1 MNNAQAP
8 AVLSVHA
15 LGKSYGDVPVL
26 RGVSLEVR
34 AGTATA
40 IMGPSG
46 SGKSTLLHCMSGI
59 VKPDSGAILLSGRHI
74 ENLGENDRSRLRRE
88 SYGFVFQSG
97 QLLPELPAIENVAL
111 PLVLNG
117 LSITEAKRTA
127 HGFFAPLGLDGLQ
140 DRRPGQMSGGQSQRV
155 AIARALVT
163 KPARSLRR
171 RADRCPRRADELG
184 SDEGVA

>member
-1 MNNAQAP
+1 MHKQP

-40 IMGPSG
+40 IMGPFR

-117 LSITEAKRTA
+117 FVHHRSQA
-127 HGFFAPLGLDGLQ
+127 DGARLL
-140 DRRPGQMSGGQSQRV
+140 RAIGTGRAAGPSPGSDVGWAV
-155 AIARALVT
+155 ATCGDCASVGDQTR
-163 KPARSLRR
+163 RSLRR

>member
-88 SYGFVFQSG
+88 SY
-97 QLLPELPAIENVAL
+97 
-111 PLVLNG
+111 
-117 LSITEAKRTA
+117 
-127 HGFFAPLGLDGLQ
+127 
-140 DRRPGQMSGGQSQRV
+140 
-155 AIARALVT
+155 
-163 KPARSLRR
+163 
-171 RADRCPRRADELG
+171 
-184 SDEGVA
+184 

>member
-117 LSITEAKRTA
+117 LSIAEAKRTA

-140 DRRPGQMSGGQSQRV
+140 DRRPGQMSGGSRNV
-155 AIARALVT
+155 WR
-163 KPARSLRR
+163 LRER
-171 RADRCPRRADELG
+171 W
-184 SDEGVA
+184 